1 MKKDIEALDTTRDIL
16 LENFKNIKAN
26 KDLKLCNALIA
37 NANAL
42 SNDITTK
49 IKLLKAEE
57 TTIKTISRLGGE

>member
-1 MKKDIEALDTTRDIL
+1 MKKDIEALDKARDIL
-16 LENFKNIKAN
+16 LDNFKDIKAN
-26 KDLKLCNALIA
+26 KDLRMCNALIA